1 MSSYWERRAQ
11 ESRQRSL
18 AAQASRYSGQASQFD
33 NVSRTVGQVSGSQPN
48 SVLEAQR
55 RRREQAERD
64 RLARVQRAQ
73 AEARVVEA
81 GRRREVEDAARRPKF
96 ALPTGALGPGFQP
109 TAEDYAQAGRIALG
123 VGNEVA
129 FGPERQSVFGGEA
142 SRPERTL
149 RDWGLS
155 EQEFRAS
162 GSAFDE
168 GRPLAGLGWGA
179 LAVAGAVPLFGQAG
193 RGLVKGAGAVGDVVR
208 AAGAVSDAG
217 RAAEA
222 AADVAR
228 AADVAKI
235 AEPSLI
241 SQIRPDMSFE
251 EFDMLAIQSGNP
263 LEFYRSIPSINQV
276 PESSRGLWSSAIE
289 EDPRGFFNYDPN
301 ISRTT
306 IDVSSENPQKIISY
320 TNSRNVSPFR
330 EQVARELEQP
340 FSVRLRTRLGLSSG
354 FNENPVSGR
363 QNQLIGGGGEP
374 VRVQTMGDALA
385 HWQYIGNK
393 NIQSILRGTPI
404 ELPYTQSMQ
413 ETQSLLKRFG
423 GLADDAEVLQYFTDN
438 ATESIRHLD
447 NFIAGSSNHGGFVG
461 FRGLNSDV
469 AQELFELP
477 VYESLG
483 TNWESLVGR
492 QFVDNGYS
500 AVSLSP
506 NRASG
511 FATTADGGSGPRVKG
526 VLIRVDVPPEI
537 NAGSVSG
544 SLDSFSPA
552 WNREHEM
559 LLGRGTRFEVVEVT
573 QPSIGESFAYDT
585 IEAIIRLRII
595 P

>member
-1 MSSYWERRAQ
+1 MVSYWEERA
-11 ESRQRSL
+11 ER
-18 AAQASRYSGQASQFD
+18 
-33 NVSRTVGQVSGSQPN
+33 
-48 SVLEAQR
+48 ER
-55 RRREQAERD
+55 RRKLEGFA
-64 RLARVQRAQ
+64 
-73 AEARVVEA
+73 A
-81 GRRREVEDAARRPKF
+81 GRRS
-96 ALPTGALGPGFQP
+96 
-109 TAEDYAQAGRIALG
+109 AGRQQAQSREDSAGMWRGIFESAKGLG
-123 VGNEVA
+123 RELA
-129 FGPERQSVFGGEA
+129 FGPERESWVPGVGEA
-142 SRPERTL
+142 PRLERTL

-155 EQEFRAS
+155 EQEFRLAGERAS
-162 GSAFDE
+162 E
-168 GRPLAGLGWGA
+168 GRVGPAVGWGA
-179 LAVAGAVPLFGQAG
+179 LAVAGAVPFVGQAG
-193 RGLVKGAGAVGDVVR
+193 RGLVKGVAG
-208 AAGAVSDAG
+208 AG
-217 RAAEA
+217 RAAGS

-241 SQIRPDMSFE
+241 SRIRPDMSFE

-263 LEFYRSIPSINQV
+263 REFYRSIPSVNQV
-276 PESSRGLWSSAIE
+276 PESSRRFWSSVIE

-320 TNSRNVSPFR
+320 TNSRKVSPFR

-340 FSVRLRTRLGLSSG
+340 FSVRFRTRLGLSSG
-354 FNENPVSGR
+354 FNENPVSRR
-363 QNQLIGGGGEP
+363 QNQLIGRGGEP
-374 VRVQTMGDALA
+374 VRVQTMGDGLA

-404 ELPYTQSMQ
+404 ELPNTPSMQ
-413 ETQSLLKRFG
+413 DTHFLLKRFG

-483 TNWESLVGR
+483 TNWQSLVGS
-492 QFVDNGYS
+492 QFVDDGYT

-585 IEAIIRLRII
+585 IEAIIKLRIL